1 MDTILSSLALV
12 VLTLGLIASV
22 GGMIALMVIAIINT
36 IKSSDM

>member
-36 IKSSDM
+36 IKSSVM

>member
-1 MDTILSSLALV
+1 METIVSSLLV
-12 VLTLGLIASV
+12 VIPTLGLLASV